1 MLEILIGQIP
11 EAIYFS
17 LFMIFAK
24 NLKSKR
30 ILFTALMVAEY
41 LLLKQFINFN
51 IWFQV
56 IYTFMTFVILKVLYK
71 EKAQVTDIFTF
82 AIGSVVLMIISIV
95 SYFIVWKTVNIYYFA
110 LALNRILIILFL
122 ILTYNKLY
130 KIQNLYK
137 KFWNRNDKIKKKMKS
152 TTFRALNLVIFNIMF
167 YIINICMIFI
177 IRQNGGV

>member
-30 ILFTALMVAEY
+30 ILFTVLMVAEY

-51 IWFQV
+51 IWFQI

-95 SYFIVWKTVNIYYFA
+95 SYFIVWKTVNIYYVA

-137 KFWNRNDKIKKKMKS
+137 RFWNRNDKIKKKMKS

>member
-1 MLEILIGQIP
+1 MLEMLIGQIP

-30 ILFTALMVAEY
+30 ILFTVLMIAEY

-56 IYTFMTFVILKVLYK
+56 LYTFMTFVILKVLYK

-82 AIGSVVLMIISIV
+82 AIGSTILMIISIA
-95 SYFIVWKTVNIYYFA
+95 SYFIVWKTVNNYYVA
-110 LALNRILIILFL
+110 VALNRILIILFL
-122 ILTYNKLY
+122 ILTHNKLY
-130 KIQNLYK
+130 KIQKLYK
-137 KFWNRNDKIKKKMKS
+137 IFWNRNDKIKKKMKS
-152 TTFRALNLVIFNIMF
+152 TTFRAINLVLFNIMF

-177 IRQNGGV
+177 IR

>member
-30 ILFTALMVAEY
+30 ILFIILMIAEY

-95 SYFIVWKTVNIYYFA
+95 SYFIVWKTVNIYYVA

-137 KFWNRNDKIKKKMKS
+137 RFWNRNDKIKKKMKS